1 MLKNNLMQA
10 GETKV
15 RNLRIVI
22 DADSPAN
29 EVLQTLEEI
38 GYKFERPA
46 NLDNLK
52 TVLVTGDEV
61 TFSNTVINPDP
72 ELYEDITL
80 VGLIKIKVRVWSDT
94 SFPGQPT

>member
-1 MLKNNLMQA
+1 MLENNLMQA
-10 GETKV
+10 GEIKV
-15 RNLRIVI
+15 KNLRIVI
-22 DADSPAN
+22 DADSPAF
-29 EVLQTLEEI
+29 EVLQSLEEI
-38 GYKFERPA
+38 GYKFEWPT
-46 NLDNLK
+46 NLENLK

-61 TFSNTVINPDP
+61 TFSTTEINPDP